1 MFWCKNS
8 ITFDTYLLSCR
19 FHCVDIFYVKFRSC
33 ETFTISEY
41 QKYVL
46 FQPSNRTQFNNWY
59 VKNIRIDVFFWTAKY
74 DVFSGLGFWSFV
86 IIMEVFFFGISNR
99 LIVIRWYRYSAF
111 AMEYYVVVDNF
122 GFSLRNSFI
131 FYFCVVIS
139 DLAWR
144 ITQFNKFLVI
154 SIECIF

>member
-1 MFWCKNS
+1 MCTKVVDLHSLLRSLGLVLHTPPNHFYLS
-8 ITFDTYLLSCR
+8 IIR
-19 FHCVDIFYVKFRSC
+19 
-33 ETFTISEY
+33 
-41 QKYVL
+41 
-46 FQPSNRTQFNNWY
+46 NRVQFNNWY
-59 VKNIRIDVFFWTAKY
+59 AQNIRIDVFFWTAKY

-99 LIVIRWYRYSAF
+99 LIVIRWYRYSAS